1 MVSFCLLIL
10 SVRSAKSGT
19 ISDRRALACSPPKK
33 SSTCCTNVILKP
45 GRMDWILCIAQSLR
59 ISDTGTDVSVRFLLV
74 PMFLSFKHTC
84 TSYWDCSLLILST
97 TQVWLLFRCVRLV
110 QSILQFLVAYF
121 KLELPFYS
129 DWCGYYF
136 WLFLALNVQVPRVCS
151 TGILCR
157 LFCANL
163 FCRCANL
170 ICT

>member
-84 TSYWDCSLLILST
+84 TSYWDCSLLILEYNTGLVVISLCAT
-97 TQVWLLFRCVRLV
+97 GTVNFTVFGRLFQTGAAFLFRLVWLLF
-110 QSILQFLVAYF
+110 
-121 KLELPFYS
+121 
-129 DWCGYYF
+129 
-136 WLFLALNVQVPRVCS
+136 LAIFSLKCS
-151 TGILCR
+151 GASCL
-157 LFCANL
+157 
-163 FCRCANL
+163 
-170 ICT
+170 